1 MFKKSILIC
10 TLALLASVSASAR
23 SLVLVLNDSTKIYF
37 LLNDKPVLRME
48 KGKVLI
54 DTQTFSFEDVDR
66 FYISQTDDPS
76 GIEAVMAEK
85 QLKFEGNSL
94 VVEGDKVV
102 EIYAVNGVKMKA
114 KVSKAAG
121 MTTVDTGNLAK
132 GTYVVKVGKV
142 SFKFVKK
149 D

>member
-142 SFKFVKK
+142 SLKFVKK
-149 D
+149 

>member
-1 MFKKSILIC
+1 M
-10 TLALLASVSASAR
+10 
-23 SLVLVLNDSTKIYF
+23 LNDSTKIYF

>member
-132 GTYVVKVGKV
+132 GTYVVKVGKA

>member
-1 MFKKSILIC
+1 MLKKSILIC

-37 LLNDKPVLRME
+37 LLDEKPVLRME

-76 GIEAVMAEK
+76 GIEAVMAET
-85 QLKFEGNSL
+85 QVKFDGNSL
-94 VVEGDKVV
+94 VVEGEKMV

-114 KVSKAAG
+114 KVTKVAG
-121 MTTVDTGNLAK
+121 MTMVDTEGLPK
-132 GTYVVKVGKV
+132 GAYVVKIGKS

>member
-132 GTYVVKVGKV
+132 GTSVVKVGKV

>member
-94 VVEGDKVV
+94 VVEGDKEV

-114 KVSKAAG
+114 KVSKTAG
-121 MTTVDTGNLAK
+121 MTTVDAGNLAK
-132 GTYVVKVGKV
+132 GTYVVKVGKA
-142 SFKFVKK
+142 SLKFVKK
-149 D
+149 

>member
-54 DTQTFSFEDVDR
+54 DTQTFSFEEVDR

>member
-1 MFKKSILIC
+1 M
-10 TLALLASVSASAR
+10 
-23 SLVLVLNDSTKIYF
+23 LNDSTKIYF

-102 EIYAVNGVKMKA
+102 EIYAVNGVKMRA
-114 KVSKAAG
+114 KVSKTAG

-132 GTYVVKVGKV
+132 GAYVVKVGKS